1 MRKIIVISGHG
12 NYATGIQSTLELLAG
27 KNQDLFFVDFAA
39 DDTDITLKEKF
50 EVIVEKNND
59 SEILFVCD
67 IIGGTPFKIA
77 AEISNSCEKMEL
89 VVGCNI
95 GGILEMIFMKDGLSL
110 KELADNMVEQSK
122 NSTLRFKKIDIN
134 AAPEINI
141 PDEGGI

>member
-1 MRKIIVISGHG
+1 MRKIIILCGHG
-12 NYATGIQSTLELLAG
+12 NYATGMQSTLELLAG
-27 KNQDLFFVDFAA
+27 KNQDLFFVNFTV
-39 DDTDITLKEKF
+39 DDSDITLKEKLS
-50 EVIVEKNND
+50 VLVEDNKD

-77 AEISNSCEKMEL
+77 AEISNSSEKMEL

-95 GGILEMIFMKDGLSL
+95 GGILEMVFMKDSLSL

-122 NSTLRFKKIDIN
+122 NSTLRFKKIDVNTAPTIN
-134 AAPEINI
+134 V

>member
-1 MRKIIVISGHG
+1 MKKIIILCGHG
-12 NYATGIQSTLELLAG
+12 NYATGMQSTLELLAG
-27 KNQDLFFVDFAA
+27 KNQDLFYVNFTV
-39 DDTDITLKEKF
+39 DDTDMTLKEKLASL
-50 EVIVEKNND
+50 VENNKG

-77 AEISNSCEKMEL
+77 AEISNSSENMEL

-95 GGILEMIFMKDGLSL
+95 GGILEMIFMKDNLSL
-110 KELADNMVEQSK
+110 RELADNMVEQSK
-122 NSTLRFKKIDIN
+122 NSTIRFKKIDIN

>member
-1 MRKIIVISGHG
+1 MRKIIILCGHG
-12 NYATGIQSTLELLAG
+12 NYATGMQSTLELLAG
-27 KNQDLFFVDFAA
+27 KNQDLFFVNFTA
-39 DDTDITLKEKF
+39 DDTDITLKEKLASL
-50 EVIVEKNND
+50 VENNKG

-77 AEISNSCEKMEL
+77 AEISNSSESMEL

-110 KELADNMVEQSK
+110 RELADNMVEQSK
-122 NSTLRFKKIDIN
+122 NSTIRFKKIDTN
-134 AAPEINI
+134 AALEINI